1 MVTAIESCV
10 KSKDYFG
17 LSTDVQECCCAAYF
31 MIKESKSEVY
41 GGEVEKIINN
51 WKYECF
57 IRTDE

>member
-1 MVTAIESCV
+1 MVTAIESWV